1 MLWSGSIALYTT
13 GFAFGQTLGPIG
25 AGVIADWF
33 GSLDYALIAGSLVL
47 TLAAAVS
54 VLQRQFAQT

>member
-1 MLWSGSIALYTT
+1 
-13 GFAFGQTLGPIG
+13 
-25 AGVIADWF
+25 
-33 GSLDYALIAGSLVL
+33 LIAGSLVL